1 MKLSNCSLVTA
12 IFLTAILAG
21 PATAAAAQ
29 GKELYTSS
37 CLKCHGAS
45 GEGKGAIAKMLKVTM
60 RNLSS
65 KEVQAKSDAELT
77 KVITAGQGKMKP
89 VTGLS
94 EAKAADD
101 VAYLRTLKP

>member
-1 MKLSNCSLVTA
+1 
-12 IFLTAILAG
+12 
-21 PATAAAAQ
+21 
-29 GKELYTSS
+29 
-37 CLKCHGAS
+37 
-45 GEGKGAIAKMLKVTM
+45 MLKVTM

-94 EAKAADD
+94 EAKAADV